1 MRHVGQN
8 LFFLSVDEE
17 SIAQQNLKVAE
28 WKLELPSS
36 GFWDNSLL
44 LRDTKQ

>member
-17 SIAQQNLKVAE
+17 SIAQLNLEVAE
-28 WKLELPSS
+28 WKLELPSF
-36 GFWDNSLL
+36 GFWANSLP